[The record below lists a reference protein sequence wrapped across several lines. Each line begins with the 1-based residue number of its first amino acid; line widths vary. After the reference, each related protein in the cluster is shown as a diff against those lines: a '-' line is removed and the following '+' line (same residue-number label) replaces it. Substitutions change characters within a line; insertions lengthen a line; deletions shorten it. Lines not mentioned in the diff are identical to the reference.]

1 MEVPSVSRDESYKW
15 LGQIPRMR
23 EWVGEREIQN
33 LSASDYTIKNKD
45 FELTIAVPRNDIEDG
60 NYDAILYKI

>member
-1 MEVPSVSRDESYKW
+1 MEVPSVSREENYKW